1 MKVCCF
7 VMLLC
12 AIGASAHGQQKSVED
27 RLGDLERRV
36 STLEK
41 TTSPPSALSGTQ
53 QATPQVGETNAPLQL
68 TSWEYRFV
76 RGEYSQYHYNITVTL
91 KNTSDKDIKLIDG
104 TVQFVDLLGTRV
116 YGIKISPD
124 LHIPADKTVTDKGEY
139 SVNQFI
145 PEQARMAQMKKE
157 DIKAALVVRR
167 LVFADNSVGD
177 YAP

>member
-1 MKVCCF
+1 MPPVPGCEHCF
-7 VMLLC
+7 
-12 AIGASAHGQQKSVED
+12 
-27 RLGDLERRV
+27 
-36 STLEK
+36 
-41 TTSPPSALSGTQ
+41 
-53 QATPQVGETNAPLQL
+53 
-68 TSWEYRFV
+68 
-76 RGEYSQYHYNITVTL
+76 
-91 KNTSDKDIKLIDG
+91 
-104 TVQFVDLLGTRV
+104 
-116 YGIKISPD
+116 SPD